1 MTTDFEAVTL
11 TDVVAKARDVQ
22 GTGDFAAALSAWEAV
37 RWAFPDSPMGYAGC
51 GAALSN
57 LHRATEAG
65 AVLAEAA
72 ARFPHDETIAVEHAW
87 LAHHASDWPEA
98 DRRWTGVR
106 ARFPQAFGGY
116 FGGGAT
122 LRVLGRYDEADALY
136 RAALQRWPNAANL
149 MADYA
154 AVAQARGQ
162 QDEAQRRWAAL
173 RARHPGESDSYVRE
187 AQDWRAA
194 GQPDRAQAVL
204 EDALLRFA
212 GDAKL
217 LVLSAQIAQQRGLS
231 ALALKRWDAVISA
244 DPGLVEGYLG
254 AAQCLNDVG
263 RFADAQAVLQPAL
276 RRFPHSAELA
286 VMNAWIA
293 HYLADFSGAVALWLD
308 VRSRFP
314 DQAVGYTGAV
324 TSLLPM
330 GRSAEAAALI
340 GQAVAR
346 FPDDMHVAMDFA
358 RVPQHSQDWE
368 EAARRWAAVFQ
379 RFPGIAAVRS
389 GYAEMLSKAGRLDE
403 AEALLEAAVAQPD
416 AEFEALKSYAEAAS
430 RRRDWPVAESRW
442 RMVAERCPDRAS
454 SWYGLAETLSSAGRL
469 DDSSAILAAAVPR
482 FPESIDLE
490 RQYAQTATLRRDWPA
505 ALRLWD
511 GLKRKYPRNQDVLG
525 GIKQALWQAQQDLG
539 VAASEGGTAPF
550 TIPSNLLEL
559 DDGTSDSA
567 AVRELLLRFES
578 IGDTCEFG
586 IVQRRFGAE
595 PISLLRWASTP
606 PEHLVAALDTRF
618 AGVGE
623 RDHTKIAVIHGE
635 YTTHDKRYH
644 MFSHTFT
651 PESAEPLEQFTRQHL
666 RRTQYLRRKLLDD
679 LAEGDKIFVYKC
691 LQGLSDEQARS
702 IHQAILRY
710 GGRQALLCVRL
721 EDAAHPRGTLDVLDD
736 GLFMGT
742 IDRFSTVDIN
752 VDIWVELCR
761 KADASW
767 RAALADGRENLLQQ
781 AVASIGP
788 PRTARILP
796 RCDRVEAT
804 ETDR

>member
-1 MTTDFEAVTL
+1 MPALLLGAYRPRQEPHLAMTTDLEAVTL
-11 TDVVAKARDVQ
+11 ANVVARAREVQ
-22 GTGDFAAALSAWEAV
+22 ETGDYEAALSAWGTV
-37 RWAFPDSPMGYAGC
+37 RSAFPDSPLGYAGC
-51 GAALSN
+51 GASLSHLN
-57 LHRATEAG
+57 RAAQAG
-65 AVLAEAA
+65 AVLAEGA
-72 ARFPHDETIAVEHAW
+72 ARFPDDETIAVERAW

-98 DRRWTGVR
+98 DRRWAGVR
-106 ARFPQAFGGY
+106 AGFPQAFGGY

-122 LRVLGRYDEADALY
+122 LRVLGRFDEADRIY
-136 RAALQRWPNAANL
+136 QEALQRWPNAANL

-162 QDEAQRRWAAL
+162 EDEAQRRWAAL
-173 RARHPGESDSYVRE
+173 RARHPGDAGSYMRE
-187 AQDWRAA
+187 AQEWGAA

-204 EDALLRFA
+204 EEALLRFA
-212 GDAKL
+212 GDTKL
-217 LVLSAQIAQQRGLS
+217 LAMSAQIAQQRGLS

-254 AAQCLNDVG
+254 AAQCLNDLG

-293 HYLADFSGAVALWLD
+293 HYLADFAGAATLWEG

-314 DQAVGYTGAV
+314 AQAVGYTGAV
-324 TSLLPM
+324 TSLLPL
-330 GRSAEAAALI
+330 GRSAEAASLI
-340 GQAVAR
+340 EQAVR
-346 FPDDMHVAMDFA
+346 LFPDDMHVAMDFA
-358 RVPQHSQDWE
+358 RVPQHSQDWD
-368 EAARRWAAVFQ
+368 EAARRWASVFQ
-379 RFPGIAAVRS
+379 RFPDVAAVRS
-389 GYAEMLSKAGRLDE
+389 GYAEMLSKAGRSNE
-403 AEALLEAAVAQPD
+403 AEALLEAAVAQPGAD
-416 AEFEALKSYAEAAS
+416 LAALRSYAEAAS
-430 RRRDWPVAESRW
+430 RRQDWPAAEARW
-442 RMVAERCPDRAS
+442 RMVTERFPNRAS
-454 SWYGLAETLSSAGRL
+454 SWHGLAEALSSAGRL
-469 DDSSAILAAAVPR
+469 DDAGATLAVAVPK

-490 RQYAQTATLRRDWPA
+490 RLYAQTATLRRDWPT

-525 GIKQALWQAQQDLG
+525 GIRQALWQAQQDLG
-539 VAASEGGTAPF
+539 VAASEGGAAPF
-550 TIPSNLLEL
+550 TIPPSLMEV
-559 DDGTSDSA
+559 DDCTSDNA
-567 AVRELLLRFES
+567 AVRAILLRFES

-606 PEHLVAALDTRF
+606 PDHLVAALDTKF

-623 RDHTKIAVIHGE
+623 AEHTKIAVIHGE

-651 PESAEPLEQFTRQHL
+651 PESAEPVEQFTKQHL

-721 EDAAHPRGTLDVLDD
+721 EDAAHPRGTLDTLDE
-736 GLFMGT
+736 GLFMGY

-752 VDIWVELCR
+752 VDVWVELCR

-767 RAALADGRENLLQQ
+767 RATLAAGGEALLQQ
-781 AVASIGP
+781 AVA
-788 PRTARILP
+788 
-796 RCDRVEAT
+796 
-804 ETDR
+804 